1 MTIWLIPN
9 VISNTSPI
17 QYLYQTNLL
26 ELLPQL
32 YGNII
37 LPQGVFIKL
46 EEGKN
51 LAVGVPK
58 IENYSW
64 FQIYPSPDLNLT

>member
-1 MTIWLIPN
+1 MPN
-9 VISNTSPI
+9 FISNTSPI

-37 LPQGVFIKL
+37 LPQGVVIEL
-46 EEGKN
+46 AEGHFSYQ
-51 LAVGVPK
+51 LLVPPTQVSSLK
-58 IENYSW
+58 Y
-64 FQIYPSPDLNLT
+64 